1 MRNSSKPATGKI
13 FNARRYSFASVIAVS
28 STLAL
33 AGQGS
38 TSVLQS
44 SYVSHSSTFVLASS
58 NAHLAKEQS
67 AGIAENEESV
77 KAPPYK
83 KPVTLHLVGDSTM
96 SDKPMLSYPER
107 GWGQLLPEFML
118 PSINI
123 KNHAA
128 NGRSTKRFVDEG
140 RWQVLLSDLSEGD
153 FVVIQFGHND
163 QKQSDPAR
171 YADPENAYPA
181 YLKQFVQDVEARG
194 ASVIIASSIC
204 RRHFTEEG
212 VLKRTLLAYAD
223 AAKKVA
229 LQANVPFIPMNT
241 LTCDFLAQIGEPKSN
256 HYFIKVPADL
266 YTRYPEGK
274 NDDTHLNVVGA
285 AKMAQIFVREL
296 KATAHPLAKYVY
308 RDTL

>member
-13 FNARRYSFASVIAVS
+13 FNALRYSFASVIAVS

-67 AGIAENEESV
+67 AGIAENEGSV

>member
-1 MRNSSKPATGKI
+1 MKNSSKPTTGKI
-13 FNARRYSFASVIAVS
+13 FTALRYSLASAFVVS
-28 STLAL
+28 STFAV
-33 AGQGS
+33 ADQQGTS
-38 TSVLQS
+38 TLHISYAAQS
-44 SYVSHSSTFVLASS
+44 SAYALTSSGS
-58 NAHLAKEQS
+58 QS
-67 AGIAENEESV
+67 ASIQSATNKGSEEAV

-118 PSINI
+118 PNLNI

-140 RWQVLLSDLSEGD
+140 RWQLLLSDLSEGD
-153 FVVIQFGHND
+153 FVAIQFGHND

-181 YLKQFVQDVEARG
+181 YLNQFVQDVEAKG

-229 LQANVPFIPMNT
+229 AQNNVPFIPMNA
-241 LTCDFLAQIGEPKSN
+241 LTCDFLA
-256 HYFIKVPADL
+256 
-266 YTRYPEGK
+266 
-274 NDDTHLNVVGA
+274 
-285 AKMAQIFVREL
+285 
-296 KATAHPLAKYVY
+296 
-308 RDTL
+308 

>member
-1 MRNSSKPATGKI
+1 MKNSSKPTTGII
-13 FNARRYSFASVIAVS
+13 FTALRFSLASVLAVS
-28 STLAL
+28 STFAV
-33 AGQGS
+33 ADQQGTS
-38 TSVLQS
+38 TLHISYAAQS
-44 SYVSHSSTFVLASS
+44 SAYALTSSGS
-58 NAHLAKEQS
+58 QS
-67 AGIAENEESV
+67 ASIQSATYKGSEEAV

-118 PSINI
+118 PNLNI

-140 RWQVLLSDLSEGD
+140 RWQLLLSDLSEGD
-153 FVVIQFGHND
+153 FVAIQFGHND

-181 YLKQFVQDVEARG
+181 YLNQFVQDVEAKG

-229 LQANVPFIPMNT
+229 AQNNVPFIPMNA
-241 LTCDFLAQIGEPKSN
+241 LTCDFLAKVGEPNSN

-266 YTRYPEGK
+266 YARYPEGK
-274 NDDTHLNVVGA
+274 TDDTHLNVVGA